1 MYEAGMA
8 MLENA
13 MTAKGVA
20 KPGFVDLAQRGVLP
34 TSPSSALSPAAYAEG
49 LDPAADKAWSIVSA
63 ALRQELGA
71 DLFASWIAPARL
83 VAVRTPN
90 GGEGV
95 AVVTHTETALG
106 WVRRNAWRQMAA
118 LWGLN
123 DAEHRPLTLMSR
135 AEAAGLTH
143 TPAARS
149 ASAAVTVLAHPGA
162 QSDERPTTPLAAPAM
177 ASPQVGAQAED
188 PARTTGLQERFTFE
202 TFVPAPSNEFAL
214 SVAKKVAGWADGCF
228 NAVLV
233 HGPYGFGKTHL
244 LNAIGWEALRQ
255 RPDAKVVY
263 LTAEQFLTTFVAAVR
278 SRDGASF
285 KGDIRS
291 ADLLLIDDVQFIGG
305 KKSSQEELFHSLVSL
320 MSEGRR
326 VVFSADRPPAAL
338 SEVDARL
345 RSHLGSG
352 LVCGIEAADRALRLD
367 VLKTKLAVLADQL
380 GVQGDARPEVLALL
394 ADRFPDSIRELEG
407 GLNTLAVR
415 AGDRLG
421 SLTVEEAES
430 ILRPHLQ
437 RGGDRKVTVDEIQK
451 AVADH
456 YLLKQ
461 SDLLSERRTRAVAR
475 PRQLAMYL
483 AKSLTTRSYPDI
495 GRRFGG
501 RDHTTVLHAVRRIEA
516 LKAEDAA
523 IAADLEA
530 VTRKLR
536 G

>member
-1 MYEAGMA
+1 
-8 MLENA
+8 MLEGGMMA
-13 MTAKGVA
+13 TGVM
-20 KPGFVDLAQRGVLP
+20 KPGFADLTQRGVLA
-34 TSPSSALSPAAYAEG
+34 TSPATALNSAVNAAG
-49 LDPAADKAWSIVSA
+49 LDAAAEQAWNAVSVS
-63 ALRQELGA
+63 LRQELGA

-83 VAVRTPN
+83 MSVRAPN
-90 GGEGV
+90 GGPGV

-118 LWGLN
+118 LWSLN
-123 DAEHRPLTLMSR
+123 DTDHRSLSLLSR
-135 AEAAGLTH
+135 AEAAGLAH
-143 TPAARS
+143 SPAAQS
-149 ASAAVTVLAHPGA
+149 GPAAVTVLAQPA
-162 QSDERPTTPLAAPAM
+162 ASPLAAPPPVAH
-177 ASPQVGAQAED
+177 AEE
-188 PARTTGLQERFTFE
+188 PARATGLQERFTFDS
-202 TFVPAPSNEFAL
+202 FVPAPSNEFAL

-305 KKSSQEELFHSLVSL
+305 KKSSQEELFHSLASL

-326 VVFSADRPPAAL
+326 VVFSADRPPSAL
-338 SEVDARL
+338 TEVDARL
-345 RSHLGSG
+345 RSHLGAG
-352 LVCGIEAADRALRLD
+352 LVCGIEAADRDLRLQ
-367 VLKTKLAVLADQL
+367 VVKKKLAVLAAQL
-380 GVQGDARPEVLALL
+380 GVQGDARPEVMALL

-415 AGDRLG
+415 AGDRLS

-461 SDLLSERRTRAVAR
+461 SDLLSERRTRAIAR

-516 LKAEDAA
+516 LKVEDAT
-523 IAADLEA
+523 IAADLET

>member
-1 MYEAGMA
+1 MMEGGAMA
-8 MLENA
+8 VGA
-13 MTAKGVA
+13 MGAKQ
-20 KPGFVDLAQRGVLP
+20 GFADLAPRGGLS
-34 TSPSSALSPAAYAEG
+34 THMSPVVGLAISPVGAPVASLVDDAAEQ
-49 LDPAADKAWSIVSA
+49 AWAVVSA
-63 ALRQELGA
+63 SLRAELGA

-83 VAVRTPN
+83 IATRGASGAATIT
-90 GGEGV
+90 
-95 AVVTHTETALG
+95 VVTHTETALG
-106 WVRRNAWRQMAA
+106 WIKRNAWRQMSA

-123 DAEHRPLTLMSR
+123 DASRRALSLMSR
-135 AEAAGLTH
+135 AEAAGLAQVAH
-143 TPAARS
+143 ALPTP
-149 ASAAVTVLAHPGA
+149 VTVLAQPENPPAAAVLHA
-162 QSDERPTTPLAAPAM
+162 DEPSRA
-177 ASPQVGAQAED
+177 
-188 PARTTGLQERFTFE
+188 TGLQDRFNFD

-214 SVAKKVAGWADGCF
+214 SVARKVAGWAEGCF
-228 NAVLV
+228 NAVLL

-326 VVFSADRPPAAL
+326 VVFSADRPPSAL

-345 RSHLGSG
+345 RSHLGAG
-352 LVCGIEAADRALRLD
+352 LVCGIEPADRDLRLQ
-367 VLKTKLAVLADQL
+367 VVKKKLAVLAAQL
-380 GVQGDARPEVLALL
+380 GVQGDARPEVMALL

-415 AGDRLG
+415 AGDRLS

-516 LKAEDAA
+516 LRAEDPI

>member
-1 MYEAGMA
+1 MPVAEGDGEGEMGMT
-8 MLENA
+8 MLEGGMMA
-13 MTAKGVA
+13 TGGM
-20 KPGFVDLAQRGVLP
+20 KPSFADLTQRGVLATGASP
-34 TSPSSALSPAAYAEG
+34 ALNPSPSTG
-49 LDPAADKAWSIVSA
+49 LDGAADQAWAAVSA

-83 VAVRTPN
+83 MSVCAPN
-90 GGEGV
+90 GSV
-95 AVVTHTETALG
+95 NVVVVTHTETALG

-118 LWGLN
+118 LWSLN
-123 DAEHRPLTLMSR
+123 DVEHRSLTLMSR
-135 AEAAGLTH
+135 AEAAGLARS
-143 TPAARS
+143 PAAP
-149 ASAAVTVLAHPGA
+149 AGPAPVTVLAQPA
-162 QSDERPTTPLAAPAM
+162 ATPFTTPSSQPD
-177 ASPQVGAQAED
+177 E
-188 PARTTGLQERFTFE
+188 PARVTGLQERFTFDS
-202 TFVPAPSNEFAL
+202 FVPAPSNEFAL

-326 VVFSADRPPAAL
+326 VVFSADRPPSAL

-352 LVCGIEAADRALRLD
+352 LVCGIEAADRDLRLQ
-367 VLKTKLAVLADQL
+367 VVKKKLAVLADQL
-380 GVQGDARPEVLALL
+380 GVRGDARPEVLALL

-421 SLTVEEAES
+421 VLTVEEAES

-461 SDLLSERRTRAVAR
+461 SDLLSERRTRAIAR

-516 LKAEDAA
+516 LKAEDAT
-523 IAADLEA
+523 IAADLET

>member
-1 MYEAGMA
+1 M
-8 MLENA
+8 
-13 MTAKGVA
+13 
-20 KPGFVDLAQRGVLP
+20 
-34 TSPSSALSPAAYAEG
+34 
-49 LDPAADKAWSIVSA
+49 
-63 ALRQELGA
+63 
-71 DLFASWIAPARL
+71 
-83 VAVRTPN
+83 
-90 GGEGV
+90 
-95 AVVTHTETALG
+95 
-106 WVRRNAWRQMAA
+106 
-118 LWGLN
+118 
-123 DAEHRPLTLMSR
+123 
-135 AEAAGLTH
+135 
-143 TPAARS
+143 
-149 ASAAVTVLAHPGA
+149 
-162 QSDERPTTPLAAPAM
+162 
-177 ASPQVGAQAED
+177 
-188 PARTTGLQERFTFE
+188 
-202 TFVPAPSNEFAL
+202 
-214 SVAKKVAGWADGCF
+214 
-228 NAVLV
+228 LV

-305 KKSSQEELFHSLVSL
+305 KKSSQEELFHSLASL

-326 VVFSADRPPAAL
+326 VVFSADRPPSAL
-338 SEVDARL
+338 TEVDARL
-345 RSHLGSG
+345 RSHLGAG
-352 LVCGIEAADRALRLD
+352 LVCGIEPADRDLRLQ
-367 VLKTKLAVLADQL
+367 VVKKKLAVLAAQL
-380 GVQGDARPEVLALL
+380 GVQGDARPEVMALL
-394 ADRFPDSIRELEG
+394 ADRFPESIRELEG

-415 AGDRLG
+415 AGDRLS

-516 LKAEDAA
+516 LRAEDPI